1 MYFFGSK
8 QGGTTRI
15 IPRPYQSIFL
25 LIDGSGEGFFMEK
38 NMEKIFVVKIGSS
51 VLLTERNKL
60 DEYRVGHIASQVA
73 SLKEAGFNLVLVI
86 SGAVGL
92 GSNFIDINNQD
103 LIKKRA
109 AAGIGQAILISYFNM
124 IFKAKNLQVA
134 QVLLTKKDLNL
145 KDITD
150 ILKYYINAGFIPLI
164 NENDVV
170 DLNSFAGNDFL
181 GAEITSLLSAKK
193 FIMLS
198 TMKGSEYGVGGGEA
212 KREVIELLK
221 RKNIETEIVDGKLK
235 NILLKTII

>member
-1 MYFFGSK
+1 MG
-8 QGGTTRI
+8 
-15 IPRPYQSIFL
+15 
-25 LIDGSGEGFFMEK
+25 K
-38 NMEKIFVVKIGSS
+38 NMKKIFVVKIGSS

-60 DEYRVGHIASQVA
+60 DEYRVGHIARQVA

-92 GSNFIDINNQD
+92 GSNFIDIKNKD

-109 AAGIGQAILISYFNM
+109 AAGIGQAILTSYFNM
-124 IFKAKNLQVA
+124 IFKDKNLQVA
-134 QVLLTKKDLNL
+134 QVLLTKKDLNS
-145 KDITD
+145 KDITN
-150 ILKYYINAGFIPLI
+150 ILKCYLHAGFIPLI
-164 NENDVV
+164 NENDVI
-170 DLNSFAGNDFL
+170 DLNSFSGNDFL
-181 GAEITSLLSAKK
+181 GAEITSLLNAKK

-212 KREVIELLK
+212 KQEVIELLK

>member
-1 MYFFGSK
+1 
-8 QGGTTRI
+8 
-15 IPRPYQSIFL
+15 
-25 LIDGSGEGFFMEK
+25 
-38 NMEKIFVVKIGSS
+38 MEKIFVVKIGGS

-60 DEYRVGHIASQVA
+60 DEYRVAHIASQIV

-92 GSNFIDINNQD
+92 GSNFININNHN
-103 LIKKRA
+103 LIKKRV

-124 IFKAKNLQVA
+124 IFKEKNLQVA
-134 QVLLTKKDLNL
+134 QVLLTKKDFVS

-150 ILKYYINAGFIPLI
+150 ILKYYLHAGFIPLI

-170 DLNSFAGNDFL
+170 DLNSFSGNDFL
-181 GAEITSLLSAKK
+181 GAEITSLLNAKK

-212 KREVIELLK
+212 KQDVIEILK
-221 RKNIETEIVDGKLK
+221 RKNIETKIVDGKLK
-235 NILLKTII
+235 NILLKTIL